1 MTQILY
7 LIENPNDIRTW
18 ELPTYNHVT
27 SLSNVK
33 NAIAIEEDE
42 NGNIYIENYTCIQ
55 TGREVYSRISNI
67 GKKLASSNWIKRFTV
82 KK

>member
-7 LIENPNDIRTW
+7 LIESPNDIRTW

-27 SLSNVK
+27 TLGNVE
-33 NAIAIEEDE
+33 NTITIEENE
-42 NGNIYIENYTCIQ
+42 NGNIYIENYTCRE
-55 TGREVYSRISNI
+55 TGNEVYIRISNI
-67 GKKLASSNWIKRFTV
+67 GKKLTSSNWIKRFTV